1 MGQLPSV
8 SHRWTTSDM
17 EARQAAVPK
26 QGAHQYGCSCPQEHN
41 PLALHNSKLTAT
53 QSLWHGLWLDLPQFG
68 KTRFKRIKFKY
79 ESAGSVKLHICT
91 LFKSTKVMNLYELPG
106 TELKWHSPSSITF
119 IFLCYQSHYIL
130 HFYYSGF
137 KEHQNSYAANFQTMF
152 EKLLTWEWHPK
163 STNQM
168 EKNWPRFACLLLC
181 YGLREI
187 GWILWIL
194 ENSLV
199 SF

>member
-1 MGQLPSV
+1 MPL
-8 SHRWTTSDM
+8 
-17 EARQAAVPK
+17 
-26 QGAHQYGCSCPQEHN
+26 N
-41 PLALHNSKLTAT
+41 PRGM
-53 QSLWHGLWLDLPQFG
+53 GLWLDLPQFR

-79 ESAGSVKLHICT
+79 ESAGPVNFCICT
-91 LFKSTKVMNLYELPG
+91 LFKSTKIMNLYELPG

-137 KEHQNSYAANFQTMF
+137 KEHQNSYVATSSHVWEAVDFGRVTPKINKSNRKTDPD
-152 EKLLTWEWHPK
+152 LL
-163 STNQM
+163 
-168 EKNWPRFACLLLC
+168 ACC
-181 YGLREI
+181 CVMDSRET